1 MQQQRQPVADYPS
14 RSSSNAALDPT
25 GMFRNRGRRVIAPS
39 SSGGVPV
46 QKKNECTHTPIPLS
60 SPYYDATL
68 SMTSPND
75 RVGHIV
81 DDQQAHR
88 MHAKS
93 EEQSL
98 IQQSGL
104 QNIVQPEIDHPPQ
117 QQQSISLINL
127 SDSVNYSIQS
137 SQHNDEHYTIIVTI
151 MTSIVVTS

>member
-46 QKKNECTHTPIPLS
+46 QKNECTTHQFPLS
-60 SPYYDATL
+60 SSYYDATL

-117 QQQSISLINL
+117 QQSISLMNL

>member
-1 MQQQRQPVADYPS
+1 
-14 RSSSNAALDPT
+14 
-25 GMFRNRGRRVIAPS
+25 MFRNRGRRVIAPS

-75 RVGHIV
+75 RIGHIV
-81 DDQQAHR
+81 DDQQAHH

-104 QNIVQPEIDHPPQ
+104 QIIDARNDTKAFTPALLPSFRREDDVQPEIDHPPQ
-117 QQQSISLINL
+117 QHSISLMNL